1 MAGFTLPISARRF
14 IDDAAAAA
22 ARAAALAALA
32 AALAATPALALAQQA
47 PAEEQPTSEFTKP
60 HRDPDV
66 IYVPTPERVVAT
78 MLDLAKVGRGDVVYD
93 LGCGDGRIVVEA
105 AKRGAKKAVGVDID
119 PERIAEARENV
130 RKAGVESRVEIRE
143 GDLFEMDFSDATVVT
158 LYLLPDLNLRLRPKI
173 LALKPG
179 TRVVSHD
186 FDMGDWK
193 PSVEGGRRE
202 DCLLLDGAGPREGPG
217 AHRQVAAP
225 GGRGAAS
232 RVPRVRSR

>member
-1 MAGFTLPISARRF
+1 MAGLTHPISARRF

-32 AALAATPALALAQQA
+32 AALVATPPLALAQQA
-47 PAEEQPTSEFTKP
+47 PAEGPTSEFTKP

-130 RKAGVESRVEIRE
+130 RKAGVEDRVEIRE

-179 TRVVSHD
+179 TRVVSHA
-186 FDMGDWK
+186 FDMGEWK
-193 PSVEGGRRE
+193 PSVV
-202 DCLLLDGAGPREGPG
+202 
-217 AHRQVAAP
+217 RQVDE
-225 GGRGAAS
+225 RTVYFWT
-232 RVPRVRSR
+232 VPARTKAHARTAK